1 MSNKKTKG
9 IKPNSHIQSLKVVIE
24 SSTTQKSFEIFPAY
38 LSNTL
43 RNLNFNLTPTVTI
56 NNWEETKD
64 AIRIVQKSNKEYLLY
79 VVGDCFSIRFPTLE
93 EAILE
98 IVSYVETNILT
109 ILQPEIKETIQ

>member
-38 LSNTL
+38 LANTL
-43 RNLNFNLTPTVTI
+43 RNLNFDLTPTVTI
-56 NNWEETKD
+56 NDWHETKD
-64 AIRIVQKSNKEYLLY
+64 AIRIKQLSKRNYLLY
-79 VVGDCFSIRFPTLE
+79 IVGDCYAIPFPTLE
-93 EAILE
+93 EAIFE
-98 IVSYVETNILT
+98 IVSYVETNILS

>member
-1 MSNKKTKG
+1 MAKRKTKG
-9 IKPNSHIQSLKVVIE
+9 IKPDAHIPSLKITIE
-24 SSTTQKSFEIFPAY
+24 SSTTKNSFEIYPAY

-43 RNLNFNLTPTVTI
+43 LNLNFNLTPTVTI
-56 NNWEETKD
+56 NNWDETKD

-79 VVGDCFSIRFPTLE
+79 IVGDCFSIRFPTLE
-93 EAILE
+93 EAIFE